1 MVVWCKYI
9 VRCLKCMLVYLFQQS
24 KIIIMNKN
32 LLLTLIG
39 LSLVIVSAC
48 KTVSAIDETGKVNI
62 TGSLVDEQQRSLK
75 NASLVINGQSFKTD
89 TNGDYSVWVS
99 ADDIYALTFSTED
112 YYTGIQTFSH
122 YELEQ
127 QDMNI
132 QPVELVKKVQGRTLF
147 AFGGDVMMGRR
158 FAKPKFDNAVIIEAD
173 SKQQDTKSIVE
184 HMRPYMSLADM
195 AAVNLET
202 QIAHTKPNERA
213 PKSVTF
219 YSPPET
225 LTALEWAGID
235 FVTLGNNHTY
245 DYMDSGLKSTL
256 KYLEKSTLNYAGAG
270 INKEQALKAHRQNIN
285 GTDYA
290 FLGYVGWE
298 GGFTPNQTASDDK
311 GGAAFG
317 SMQNIVDSV
326 SRESAYNHATIV
338 QYHGSLEYKTEP
350 TLVTEQRLKT
360 SIDSGADMA
369 IAHHPH
375 VTQGFEIYN
384 DKLIAYSMGNF
395 IFDQYFYSTPHSFV
409 LYVWMDGEKLH
420 RAEIVPVYLKGYKPT
435 PATGM
440 HRYTVLKRLD
450 QLSQKRGIK
459 LGISG
464 GHAVITPNKLPVTSK
479 SDITIKAKDD
489 QTVYPLYHTKWQQ
502 SIAHVS
508 STDKELTYRLGVN
521 LVNGSDFESFDTFNS
536 NERGWNID
544 QNAFDITLD
553 SASSGKKSVKA
564 ELKSRQIETFG
575 MTNFRRVYNPSSPM
589 TISTNI
595 KVDSDTKVNFYWQGR
610 KTRDKFS
617 YAIKSAKKHLIET
630 VTLDGT
636 EGWTNLEVAF
646 NTQRVGYRSFRVLL
660 EIEDLSGNKNTVY
673 LDDVNLVEW
682 QSAYSK
688 LNSLPVVND
697 GNKQASFIGFNTTP
711 KSDVKI
717 DLK

>member
-1 MVVWCKYI
+1 
-9 VRCLKCMLVYLFQQS
+9 
-24 KIIIMNKN
+24 MNKN
-32 LLLTLIG
+32 LLLTCIG
-39 LSLVIVSAC
+39 LSLGIVSAC
-48 KTVSAIDETGKVNI
+48 KTVSAIDETGKINI
-62 TGSLVDEQQRSLK
+62 KGSLVNEQQQALK
-75 NASLVINGQSFKTD
+75 NASLIINGQIFKTD
-89 TNGDYSVWVS
+89 NNGDYSVWVTPE
-99 ADDIYALTFSTED
+99 DIYALKFSTD
-112 YYTGIQTFSH
+112 NYYTGIQTFSH
-122 YELEQ
+122 YELTLQ
-127 QDMNI
+127 NMNI
-132 QPVELVKKVQGRTLF
+132 KPVELVKKVKGRTLF

-158 FAKPKFDNAVIIEAD
+158 FAKPKFDNAVIIESN
-173 SKQQDTKSIVE
+173 SKEQDTKSIVE
-184 HMRPYMSLADM
+184 HMRPYMSLADL

-202 QIAHTKPNERA
+202 QIAHTKPTERA

-256 KYLEKSTLNYAGAG
+256 KYLEKSVLNYAGAG

-298 GGFTPNQTASDDK
+298 GGFTPNQTASNDK

-317 SMQNIVDSV
+317 SMQNIIDSV
-326 SRESAYNHATIV
+326 SREAADNQATIV

-360 SIDSGADMA
+360 AIDSGADMA

-395 IFDQYFYSTPHSFV
+395 IFDQYFYSTSHSFV
-409 LYVWMDGEKLH
+409 LYVWMDGDKLH
-420 RAEIVPVYLKGYKPT
+420 RAEVVPVYLKGYKPT

-450 QLSQKRGIK
+450 QLSQKRGLK
-459 LGISG
+459 LGVSG
-464 GHAVITPNKLPVTSK
+464 GHGVITPVNSLMTSK
-479 SDITIKAKDD
+479 SEVTIKTKNE
-489 QTVYPLYHTKWQQ
+489 QTVYPLYHTQWQQ
-502 SIAHVS
+502 NIANIS
-508 STDKELTYRLGVN
+508 SDDKDLTYRLGVN
-521 LVNGSDFESFDTFNS
+521 LVNGSDFESFDTFNT

-544 QNAFDITLD
+544 QNAFNITSE
-553 SASSGKKSVKA
+553 SAASGKKSVKA
-564 ELKSRQIETFG
+564 ELKPRQIETFG
-575 MTNFRRVYNPSSPM
+575 MTNFRRVYNASSPM

-617 YAIKSAKKHLIET
+617 YAIKSAKKHLIEA
-630 VTLDGT
+630 VTLDGS
-636 EGWTNLEVAF
+636 EDWVNLEVAF
-646 NTQRVGYRSFRVLL
+646 NTQRVGYRSFRILL
-660 EIEDLSGNKNTVY
+660 EIEELSGKKNTVY

-682 QSAYSK
+682 QSAYNK
-688 LNSLPVVND
+688 LNNMPVAND
-697 GNKQASFIGFNTTP
+697 GNKQASFIGFNTAP
-711 KSDVKI
+711 ESDVNI
-717 DLK
+717 SYR

>member
-1 MVVWCKYI
+1 
-9 VRCLKCMLVYLFQQS
+9 
-24 KIIIMNKN
+24 MNKN
-32 LLLTLIG
+32 LLLTCIG
-39 LSLVIVSAC
+39 LSLGIVSAC
-48 KTVSAIDETGKVNI
+48 KTVSAIDETGKINI
-62 TGSLVDEQQRSLK
+62 KGSLVNEQQQALK
-75 NASLVINGQSFKTD
+75 NASLIINGQIFKTD
-89 TNGDYSVWVS
+89 NNGDYSVWVTPE
-99 ADDIYALTFSTED
+99 DIYALKFSTD
-112 YYTGIQTFSH
+112 NYYTGIQTFSH
-122 YELEQ
+122 YELTLQ
-127 QDMNI
+127 NMNI
-132 QPVELVKKVQGRTLF
+132 KPVELVKKVKGRTLF

-158 FAKPKFDNAVIIEAD
+158 FAKPKFDNAVIIESN
-173 SKQQDTKSIVE
+173 SKEQDTKSIVE
-184 HMRPYMSLADM
+184 HMRPYMSLADL

-202 QIAHTKPNERA
+202 QIAHTKPTERA

-256 KYLEKSTLNYAGAG
+256 KYLEKSVLNYAGAG

-298 GGFTPNQTASDDK
+298 GGFTPNQTASNDK

-317 SMQNIVDSV
+317 SMQNIIDSV
-326 SRESAYNHATIV
+326 SREAADNQATIV

-360 SIDSGADMA
+360 AIDSGADMA

-409 LYVWMDGEKLH
+409 LYVWMDGDKLH
-420 RAEIVPVYLKGYKPT
+420 RAEVVPVYLKGYKPT

-450 QLSQKRGIK
+450 QLSQKRGLK
-459 LGISG
+459 LGVSG
-464 GHAVITPNKLPVTSK
+464 GHGVITPVNSLMTSK
-479 SDITIKAKDD
+479 SEVTIKTKNE
-489 QTVYPLYHTKWQQ
+489 QTVYPLYHTQWQQ
-502 SIAHVS
+502 NIANIS
-508 STDKELTYRLGVN
+508 SDDKDLTYRLGVN
-521 LVNGSDFESFDTFNS
+521 LVNGSDFESFDTFNT

-544 QNAFDITLD
+544 QNAFNITSE
-553 SASSGKKSVKA
+553 SAASGKKSVKA
-564 ELKSRQIETFG
+564 ELKPRQIETFG
-575 MTNFRRVYNPSSPM
+575 MTNFRRVYNASSPM

-617 YAIKSAKKHLIET
+617 YAIKSAKKHLIEA
-630 VTLDGT
+630 VTLDGS
-636 EGWTNLEVAF
+636 EDWVNLEVAF
-646 NTQRVGYRSFRVLL
+646 NTQRVGYRSFRILL
-660 EIEDLSGNKNTVY
+660 EIEELSGKKNTVY

-682 QSAYSK
+682 QSTYNK
-688 LNSLPVVND
+688 LNNMPVAND
-697 GNKQASFIGFNTTP
+697 GNKQASFIGFNTAP
-711 KSDVKI
+711 ESDVNI
-717 DLK
+717 SYR

>member
-1 MVVWCKYI
+1 
-9 VRCLKCMLVYLFQQS
+9 
-24 KIIIMNKN
+24 MNKN
-32 LLLTLIG
+32 LLLTCIG
-39 LSLVIVSAC
+39 LSLSIVSAC
-48 KTVSAIDETGKVNI
+48 KTVSAIVETGKVNI
-62 TGSLVDEQQRSLK
+62 TGSLIDEQQKALK
-75 NASLVINGQSFKTD
+75 NAQLVINGQSFKTD
-89 TNGDYSVWVS
+89 SNGDYSVWIVPEE
-99 ADDIYALTFSTED
+99 IYALTFSKDD
-112 YYTGIQTFSH
+112 YYTSIQTFSH
-122 YELEQ
+122 YELAY

-132 QPVELVKKVQGRTLF
+132 QPVELVKKAKGRTLF

-158 FAKPKFDNAVIIEAD
+158 FAKPKFDNAVIIESD
-173 SKQQDTKSIVE
+173 SKEQDTKSIVQ

-202 QIAHTKPNERA
+202 QISHTKPTERA

-235 FVTLGNNHTY
+235 YVTLGNNHTY

-256 KYLEKSTLNYAGAG
+256 EYLEKSFLNYSGAG
-270 INKEQALKAHRQNIN
+270 INKEQALRAHRQNIN

-298 GGFTPNQTASDDK
+298 GGFTPNQTASHDK

-317 SMQNIVDSV
+317 SMQNIVNSV
-326 SRESAYNHATIV
+326 SRESADNRATIV

-360 SIDSGADMA
+360 AIDSGADMA

-450 QLSQKRGIK
+450 QLSQKRGLK
-459 LGISG
+459 LDVSG
-464 GHAVITPNKLPVTSK
+464 GHGVITPNKLSETSNSK
-479 SDITIKAKDD
+479 ITIKANKN
-489 QTVYPLYHTKWQQ
+489 QTVYPLYHTQWQQ
-502 SIAHVS
+502 NISDVS
-508 STDKELTYRLGVN
+508 SKEADLTYRLGVN
-521 LVNGSDFESFDTFNS
+521 LVNGSDFESFDTFNT

-544 QNAFDITLD
+544 QNAFDIT
-553 SASSGKKSVKA
+553 SEFAASGKKSVKA
-564 ELKSRQIETFG
+564 QLKPRQIETFG

-595 KVDSDTKVNFYWQGR
+595 KVDSDTKINFYWQGR

-617 YAIKSAKKHLIET
+617 YAIKNAKKHLIET
-630 VTLDGT
+630 VTLDGS
-636 EGWTNLEVAF
+636 EGWTNIEVAF

-660 EIEDLSGNKNTVY
+660 EIEDLTGNKNTVY

-682 QSAYSK
+682 QSAYNK
-688 LNSLPVVND
+688 LNNLPVVND
-697 GNKQASFIGFNTTP
+697 GNKQASFIGFNKAP
-711 KSDVKI
+711 KSDVNISYK
-717 DLK
+717 

>member
-1 MVVWCKYI
+1 
-9 VRCLKCMLVYLFQQS
+9 
-24 KIIIMNKN
+24 MNKN
-32 LLLTLIG
+32 LLLTCIG
-39 LSLVIVSAC
+39 LSLGIVSAC
-48 KTVSAIDETGKVNI
+48 KTVSAIDETGKINI
-62 TGSLVDEQQRSLK
+62 KGSLVNEQQQALK
-75 NASLVINGQSFKTD
+75 NASLIINGQIFKTD
-89 TNGDYSVWVS
+89 NNGDYSVWVTPE
-99 ADDIYALTFSTED
+99 DIYALKFSTD
-112 YYTGIQTFSH
+112 NYYTGIQTFSH
-122 YELEQ
+122 YELTLQ
-127 QDMNI
+127 NMNI
-132 QPVELVKKVQGRTLF
+132 KPVELVKKVKGRTLF

-158 FAKPKFDNAVIIEAD
+158 FAKPKFDNAVIIESN
-173 SKQQDTKSIVE
+173 SKEQDTKSIVE
-184 HMRPYMSLADM
+184 HMRPYMSLADL

-202 QIAHTKPNERA
+202 QIAHTKPTERA

-256 KYLEKSTLNYAGAG
+256 KYLEKSVLNYAGAG

-298 GGFTPNQTASDDK
+298 GGFTPNQTASNDK

-317 SMQNIVDSV
+317 SMQNIIDSV
-326 SRESAYNHATIV
+326 SREAADNQATIV

-360 SIDSGADMA
+360 AIDSGADMA

-409 LYVWMDGEKLH
+409 LYVWMDGDKLH
-420 RAEIVPVYLKGYKPT
+420 RAEVVPVYLKGYKPT

-450 QLSQKRGIK
+450 QLSQKRGLK
-459 LGISG
+459 LGVSG
-464 GHAVITPNKLPVTSK
+464 GHGVITPVNSLMTSK
-479 SDITIKAKDD
+479 SEVTIKTKNE
-489 QTVYPLYHTKWQQ
+489 QTVYPLYHTQWQQ
-502 SIAHVS
+502 NIANIS
-508 STDKELTYRLGVN
+508 SDDKDLTYRLGVN
-521 LVNGSDFESFDTFNS
+521 LVNGSDFESFDTFNT

-544 QNAFDITLD
+544 QNAFNITSE
-553 SASSGKKSVKA
+553 SAASGKKSVKA
-564 ELKSRQIETFG
+564 ELKPRQIETFG
-575 MTNFRRVYNPSSPM
+575 MTNFRRVYNASSPM

-617 YAIKSAKKHLIET
+617 YAIKSAKKHLIEA
-630 VTLDGT
+630 VTLDGS
-636 EGWTNLEVAF
+636 EDWVNLEVAF
-646 NTQRVGYRSFRVLL
+646 NTQRVGYRSFRILL
-660 EIEDLSGNKNTVY
+660 EIEELSGKKNTVY

-682 QSAYSK
+682 QSAYNK
-688 LNSLPVVND
+688 LNNMPVAND
-697 GNKQASFIGFNTTP
+697 GNKQASFIGFNTAP
-711 KSDVKI
+711 ESDVNI
-717 DLK
+717 SYR

>member
-1 MVVWCKYI
+1 
-9 VRCLKCMLVYLFQQS
+9 
-24 KIIIMNKN
+24 MNKN
-32 LLLTLIG
+32 LLLTCIA
-39 LSLVIVSAC
+39 LSLAIVSAC

-62 TGSLVDEQQRSLK
+62 TGSLVNEQQQALK
-75 NASLVINGQSFKTD
+75 NVKLVINGQSFNTD
-89 TNGDYSVWVS
+89 SNGNYSAWVS
-99 ADDIYALTFSTED
+99 PEDIYSLKFSTNN
-112 YYTGIQTFSH
+112 YYTAIQTFSH
-122 YELEQ
+122 YELTQ
-127 QDMNI
+127 QNMNI
-132 QPVELVKKVQGRTLF
+132 QPIELVQKVKGRTLF

-173 SKQQDTKSIVE
+173 SKAQDTKSIVE

-202 QIAHTKPNERA
+202 QISHTQPSERA

-256 KYLEKSTLNYAGAG
+256 KYLEKSVLNYAGAG
-270 INKEQALKAHRQNIN
+270 INKKQALKAHRQNLN

-298 GGFTPNQTASDDK
+298 GGFTPNQTASHDK

-326 SRESAYNHATIV
+326 SREAADKQATIV

-360 SIDSGADMA
+360 AIDSGADMA

-409 LYVWMDGEKLH
+409 LYVWMDGDKLH
-420 RAEIVPVYLKGYKPT
+420 RAEVVPVYLKGYKPT

-450 QLSQKRGIK
+450 QLSQKRGVK
-459 LGISG
+459 LGVSG
-464 GHAVITPNKLPVTSK
+464 GHGVITPINSFIASK
-479 SDITIKAKDD
+479 SEITLKAIKE
-489 QTVYPLYHTKWQQ
+489 QTVFPLYHTQWQQ
-502 SIAHVS
+502 NIINVS
-508 STDKELTYRLGVN
+508 SDDKDLTYRLGVN
-521 LVNGSDFESFDTFNS
+521 LVNGSDFESFGTFNT

-544 QNAFDITLD
+544 QSGFNITTE
-553 SASSGKKSVKA
+553 SAVSGKKSVKA

-595 KVDSDTKVNFYWQGR
+595 KVDSDTKINFYWQGR

-630 VTLDGT
+630 LTLDGS
-636 EGWTNLEVAF
+636 EDWTNLEVAF
-646 NTQRVGYRSFRVLL
+646 NTQRVGYRSFRILL

-688 LNSLPVVND
+688 LNNMPVAND
-697 GNKQASFIGFNTTP
+697 GNKQASFIGFNTMP
-711 KSDVKI
+711 QSDINISYK
-717 DLK
+717 